1 MPPKKASAEPVD
13 AIPEISEIERVED
26 AKPDASEGAR
36 IKATGRKVSPHPSTM
51 EMVKEALKELDSRKG
66 VSGQAIRGFIKDKYT
81 TVDETRL
88 KFMVRKALAKGL
100 ETGAFVRPANSAPTT
115 TGAQGRFRIAVK
127 TKAKEAKAQTKENA
141 DPNVQ
146 KAAKPKKARAPKAK
160 DDGTSKETQKPKKK
174 KAATVDAKPKMPE
187 REGSASKVAPA
198 KKPKAKNAA
207 GEGGTEPK
215 ASKAKKPK
223 ASKEVAEEPPATA
236 AKKGKKTA
244 AKSDEE
250 SGAKGGATAA
260 KASGKRGKK

>member
-1 MPPKKASAEPVD
+1 MPPKKASAEPVA
-13 AIPEISEIERVED
+13 AIPEISETERVED
-26 AKPDASEGAR
+26 TRS
-36 IKATGRKVSPHPSTM
+36 KAAGRKVSPHPSTM

-66 VSGQAIRGFIKDKYT
+66 VSGQAIRGYIKEKYT

-88 KFMVRKALAKGL
+88 KFMLRKALAKGL
-100 ETGAFVRPANSAPTT
+100 ETGVFVRPANSAPTM
-115 TGAQGRFRIAVK
+115 TGAQGRFRIAK
-127 TKAKEAKAQTKENA
+127 TKTKEAKAQTKENA

-146 KAAKPKKARAPKAK
+146 KVAKPKKAEAPKAK
-160 DDGTSKETQKPKKK
+160 GDGTSKETQKSKKK

-198 KKPKAKNAA
+198 KKPKAKNAT
-207 GEGGTEPK
+207 GEGGTAPK

-223 ASKEVAEEPPATA
+223 ASKEVAEEPPAAA

-244 AKSDEE
+244 AKSEVAE
-250 SGAKGGATAA
+250 SGEKGGVTAA